1 MKKSSKIIWIALS
14 VILWIGLWTVLAYRL
29 NKPVLLPYPKNVFK
43 ALITMV
49 TGKGF
54 LPIVR
59 GSFVHV
65 AAGFLCALLA
75 GILLAVIGSLHEVID
90 ILLMPGVKLIKT
102 VPVVSFIILLLFF
115 VKPAG
120 IGFVISWLMVFPVVY
135 ENVRKGIVSAD
146 RKLLE
151 TAQVFRFPFL
161 RKLAYILIPS
171 AVPYTAAACSAGL
184 GLCWKAG
191 IAAELIAQ
199 SPESIGHELYYSKL
213 YVDAESVFAWTIVII
228 LVSVLFEKFFMIVFR
243 LLTVAVSAPTLLK
256 HKGDLLRYL
265 FGIRGKSKAVAESAE
280 EPTEEPVE
288 ETAGEAEAE
297 PVEGATATNRTEAAQ
312 MSAET
317 AAESN
322 ETVTEPPVAAPV
334 LTLSGIGKS
343 FDSKPVLSGVDL
355 SLIPG
360 TVTVVSGPSGC
371 GKTTLLRILL
381 GLETADEGTRE
392 AENGLT
398 LSAVFQENR
407 LMEQLSA
414 SKNVRIASAAES
426 KKEASGILK
435 EAGIE
440 ETEGKPVSAFSGGM
454 KRRVAWCRAL
464 LAPSK
469 VLVLD
474 EPFTGL
480 DEAKK
485 DRMIYLLAK
494 HKKDNAIVIVT
505 HNPSE
510 ITKIRS
516 AFSDVRTLTFDAK
529 KKQF

>member
-1 MKKSSKIIWIALS
+1 MRKSSKIIWIALS
-14 VILWIGLWTVLAYRL
+14 VILWIGIWTFLAYRL
-29 NKPVLLPYPKNVFK
+29 NKPVLLPYPKSVWK
-43 ALITMV
+43 AFIKMV

-59 GSFVHV
+59 ASFVHV
-65 AAGFLCALLA
+65 ARGFLCALAA
-75 GILLAVIGSLHEVID
+75 GILLAVLGSLHEAVD

-115 VKPAG
+115 VKPVK
-120 IGFVISWLMVFPVVY
+120 IGFVISMLMVFPVVY
-135 ENVRKGIVSAD
+135 ENVRKGIVSSD
-146 RKLLE
+146 RKLTE
-151 TAQVFRFPFL
+151 AAQVFRLPLL
-161 RKLAYILIPS
+161 RKMIYIRIPS
-171 AVPYTAAACSAGL
+171 AVPYTAAACSTGL

-228 LVSVLFEKFFMIVFR
+228 IVSVVFEKFFMILFR
-243 LLTVAVSAPTLLK
+243 LFTVSVSAPTLWK

-265 FGIRGKSKAVAESAE
+265 FGIRPAAKAVNPETAEEEQYGGASDRTEQPAVSKEEAGEQEISAE
-280 EPTEEPVE
+280 
-288 ETAGEAEAE
+288 
-297 PVEGATATNRTEAAQ
+297 
-312 MSAET
+312 
-317 AAESN
+317 
-322 ETVTEPPVAAPV
+322 PV
-334 LTLSGIGKS
+334 LTLTDVGKS
-343 FDSKPVLSGVDL
+343 FDGRSVLSKINL
-355 SLIPG
+355 SLVPG
-360 TVTVVSGPSGC
+360 TVTVISGPSGC

-381 GLETADEGTRE
+381 GLESPDQGTRE
-392 AENGLT
+392 AAKGLPM
-398 LSAVFQENR
+398 SAVFQENR

-414 SKNVRIASAAES
+414 SKNVRVVKGRHSKEAAE
-426 KKEASGILK
+426 ELLK
-435 EAGIE
+435 RAGIE

-464 LAPSK
+464 TAESR

-485 DRMIYLLAK
+485 DRMTELLRER
-494 HKKDNAIVIVT
+494 KKDNAIVIVT

-510 ITKIRS
+510 ITKISS
-516 AFSDVRTLTFDAK
+516 AFSNVRMLEMGGK
-529 KKQF
+529 GKQF

>member
-1 MKKSSKIIWIALS
+1 MKKSSKIIWIAIS
-14 VILWIGLWTVLAYRL
+14 VVLWIGLWTFLAYRL
-29 NKPVLLPYPKNVFK
+29 NKPVLLPYPKHVWK
-43 ALITMV
+43 ALVTMV

-54 LPIVR
+54 LPVVR

-65 AAGFLCALLA
+65 ALGFLCALAA
-75 GILLAVIGSLHEVID
+75 GILLAIVGSLHEAID

-120 IGFVISWLMVFPVVY
+120 IGFVISLLMVFPVVY

-161 RKLAYILIPS
+161 RKMAYILIPS

-199 SPESIGHELYYSKL
+199 SPDSIGHELYYSKL

-228 LVSVLFEKFFMIVFR
+228 LVSVLFEKFFMILFR
-243 LLTVAVSAPTLLK
+243 LLTVSVSAPTLWK

-265 FGIRGKSKAVAESAE
+265 FGIRAKVKAAADVPEES
-280 EPTEEPVE
+280 
-288 ETAGEAEAE
+288 ETAEGMETSIEPEA
-297 PVEGATATNRTEAAQ
+297 GQ
-312 MSAET
+312 S
-317 AAESN
+317 AAE
-322 ETVTEPPVAAPV
+322 PV
-334 LTLSGIGKS
+334 LTLANIGKS
-343 FDSKPVLSGVDL
+343 FDGKPVLSGINL

-381 GLETADEGTRE
+381 GLESPDEGTRE
-392 AENGLT
+392 AGKGLT

-414 SKNVRIASAAES
+414 SKNVRIASANGS
-426 KKEASGILK
+426 KKEAADLLK

-464 LAPSK
+464 LAKSD

-485 DRMIYLLAK
+485 DRMTELLRK

-510 ITKIRS
+510 IAKIRG

-529 KKQF
+529 RKQF